1 MARMTNSEHPAP
13 ARRASF
19 LGTLVLIAAGTL
31 AGLLLIVLLIRAFPS
46 LEPGGQR
53 FLFTD
58 LDGDTFRHQ
67 PGQVRPPA
75 ENRVLEDGVRYDDA
89 DGFRRPA
96 RTADHYPIAVIGD
109 SFTDGGQ
116 TPWTDLLAEALDL
129 PVRNLGWS
137 GFGPLEYQA
146 IAEQYLAD
154 DHTWVLVAYFEGND
168 LSNIQTSR
176 QRFGDGPVTLNL
188 TKTFGAPVS
197 SVRELSDYNDI
208 TIDPQERYLYPLIHH
223 RPDGSTFE
231 VAYISDYLWWLNG
244 EASTYADSRNVRELR
259 AALDAIR
266 AAANGACVGL
276 VYVPNKEHIYMPL
289 ADPAGNRQYVL
300 QNARELMLGADG
312 WLTHGDVAPVDWDT
326 LAAHLDNQRD
336 VVAQVAQDAGYAFI
350 DLVPAFQAA
359 APQTLTYYPYD
370 SHWNYE
376 GHSLTAH
383 TVSEYLKNTP
393 CTKRPSQA
401 GS

>member
-1 MARMTNSEHPAP
+1 MTQNKRPTLS
-13 ARRASF
+13 RRASI
-19 LGTLVLIAAGTL
+19 LGALVLIAAGTL
-31 AGLLLIVLLIRAFPS
+31 VGVLLVVVLIRAFPS

-75 ENRVLEDGVRYDDA
+75 ENRVLEDGVRFDDA

-96 RTADHYPIAVIGD
+96 RTADRYPVAVIGD

-116 TPWTDLLAEALDL
+116 VPWTDLLAEELNA

-168 LSNIQTSR
+168 LSNIRTSR
-176 QRFGDGPVTLNL
+176 QSAGDGPVTLNL
-188 TKTFGAPVS
+188 TKAFGAPAP
-197 SVRELSDYNDI
+197 SVRALSDYNDI
-208 TIDPQERYLYPLIHH
+208 TLDPQERYLYPLDHP

-244 EASTYADSRNVRELR
+244 DTETYADSRNVQELR
-259 AALDAIR
+259 AALDAIN

-276 VYVPNKEHIYMPL
+276 IYVPNKEHIYMPL
-289 ADPAGNRQYVL
+289 ADPDGNRQYVL
-300 QNARELMLGADG
+300 QNARTLSLDADG

-326 LAAHLDNQRD
+326 LAARLDNQRD
-336 VVAQVAQDAGYAFI
+336 VVAQVAQDSGYAFI

-359 APQTLTYYPYD
+359 AAQTLTYYTYD
-370 SHWNYE
+370 SHWNHE

-383 TVSEYLKNTP
+383 TVSEFLKETP
-393 CTKRPSQA
+393 CTERPF
-401 GS
+401 